1 MKSSEI
7 EVLFFICEFFK
18 INSFITNFHLLGGT
32 GYVHMRVNL
41 NCFLWRGGVCLL
53 APRGEGKKGEG
64 RSPLLLPSVVYGLS
78 GLDVYPAAGR
88 FSVLCGCTESV
99 L

>member
-1 MKSSEI
+1 MFTCGSTLIVSS
-7 EVLFFICEFFK
+7 
-18 INSFITNFHLLGGT
+18 GG
-32 GYVHMRVNL
+32 
-41 NCFLWRGGVCLL
+41 GGVCLL